1 MLMVQTTKLRRRVR
15 IWACATG
22 RVAMSLASLLAVTI
36 ALFAV
41 LRFWAVPAA
50 YRRGDP
56 PWSAL
61 WPSPMGGHQR
71 DRDCQTMGSFHNCR
85 LGSAASSFGVAERHG
100 RIRSAKCLIRPIS
113 F

>member
-1 MLMVQTTKLRRRVR
+1 
-15 IWACATG
+15 
-22 RVAMSLASLLAVTI
+22 MSLASLLAVTI

-41 LRFWAVPAA
+41 LRFWTVPVA

-61 WPSPMGGHQR
+61 WPSPMSGINAIETVKRCAVFPIAPQR
-71 DRDCQTMGSFHNCR
+71 AWAHSKG
-85 LGSAASSFGVAERHG
+85 
-100 RIRSAKCLIRPIS
+100 AKCLIRPIS

>member
-1 MLMVQTTKLRRRVR
+1 
-15 IWACATG
+15 
-22 RVAMSLASLLAVTI
+22 MSLASLLAVTI

-41 LRFWAVPAA
+41 LRFWTVPVA

-61 WPSPMGGHQR
+61 WPSPMGGINAIETVKRCAVFPIASWFGGFILAQR
-71 DRDCQTMGSFHNCR
+71 AWAHSKG
-85 LGSAASSFGVAERHG
+85 
-100 RIRSAKCLIRPIS
+100 AKCLIRPIS